1 MSAGERLRGL
11 RVPPAVMRL
20 GIRQIS
26 KRCLNPDLS
35 WEAQR
40 SRLGQLDKTTRLPR
54 GTSVTERTIG
64 GVRAE
69 VVSAGTGLGG
79 TGLGGTG
86 LGGTGLGGTGLA
98 GTGGSPVTVIHF
110 HGGGY
115 CLGSAGTA
123 RSWAARLS
131 AATGCTVVLP
141 EYRLAPEHR
150 YPAGLEDAGAVVT
163 ALAAESGPGSLVL
176 SGDSAGGGLAL
187 AQALSMRDA
196 GQALPAGCVLLSP
209 WLDLGSDRDAD
220 PDLVRRDKML
230 TPGWLDACARAYADP
245 SSWPDPLISPLRAEH
260 AGLMPLL
267 IQAGTDELLA
277 PDAEALA
284 ASATAAGV
292 DVTYTRWP
300 RMWHD
305 FTLQPGMIAAA
316 DSALDQAAWFV
327 RKVAAGQ
334 PAAG

>member
-1 MSAGERLRGL
+1 MSARQGGRWLRGL

-20 GIRQIS
+20 GVRQIGR
-26 KRCLNPDLS
+26 RCLNPDLS
-35 WEAQR
+35 WQEQR
-40 SRLGQLDKTTRLPR
+40 SRLDQLDKTTRLPR
-54 GTSVTERTIG
+54 GTAVTERTIG

-69 VVSAGTGLGG
+69 SVSAGAAGAAGA
-79 TGLGGTG
+79 
-86 LGGTGLGGTGLA
+86 A
-98 GTGGSPVTVIHF
+98 GTAGSPMTVIHF

-131 AATGCTVVLP
+131 AAAGCTVVLP

-150 YPAGLEDAGAVVT
+150 FPAGLDDAGAVVA
-163 ALAAESGPGSLVL
+163 ALAAEAGAGSLVL

-187 AQALSMRDA
+187 AQVLSMREA
-196 GQALPAGCVLLSP
+196 GQELPAGCVLLSP
-209 WLDLGSDRDAD
+209 WLDLGRTRDAD

-245 SSWPDPLISPLRAEH
+245 SSWQDPLISPLRAAH

-267 IQAGTDELLA
+267 IQSGTEELLA
-277 PDAEALA
+277 PDSEMLA

-305 FTLQPGMIAAA
+305 FTLQPGMLAAA
-316 DSALDQAAWFV
+316 DSAIDQAAWFV
-327 RKVAAGQ
+327 REVCAAQ
-334 PAAG
+334 PAR